1 VDALPFTNNGGMSSF
16 YIQGRPSGPNDPGPH
31 GSIRVISPGYFATFR
46 IPQLRGRDF
55 TDEDRKTTEQVAIVD
70 EVLARQYWPNQDPIG
85 QHIAFDD
92 ANKGPW
98 FTIVG
103 VVAHSR
109 SNSLEAD
116 TNEGFYFLPIAQA
129 PNRSASIVVRTSRPA
144 DSVAN
149 DLAAA
154 VRAGDSSI
162 PIYDV
167 KTMEQRVNESLLGR
181 KFLVILLGGFAS
193 LALLLAALG
202 LYGVISFSV
211 RLRTRE
217 LGVRMA
223 LGAQRGTV
231 LKLVLLQGLR
241 LAGFGILVGV
251 IAAAALSQVFN
262 SLLFRVSVLH
272 AAPWLGAALLL
283 LATVMLAT
291 YLPARRAASIEPMKA
306 LRTE

>member
-1 VDALPFTNNGGMSSF
+1 M
-16 YIQGRPSGPNDPGPH
+16 RPCVFPCCKAA
-31 GSIRVISPGYFATFR
+31 ISP
-46 IPQLRGRDF
+46 
-55 TDEDRKTTEQVAIVD
+55 TETAKPPKASPSSTKFWLD
-70 EVLARQYWPNQDPIG
+70 QYWPGQDPIG
-85 QHIAFDD
+85 QHIGFDD

-103 VVAHSR
+103 LVAHAR

-116 TNEGFYFLPIAQA
+116 TNEGFYYLPIAQL
-129 PNRSASIVVRTSRPA
+129 PNLTASIVVRTSRPA
-144 DSVAN
+144 DSVAT

-167 KTMEQRVNESLLGR
+167 KTMEQRVNESLVGR
-181 KFLVILLGGFAS
+181 KFLVILLGTFAG

-223 LGAQRGTV
+223 LGAQRGKV
-231 LKLVLLQGLR
+231 LQLVLLQGLR
-241 LAGFGILVGV
+241 LAAFGMVFGF
-251 IAAAALSQVFN
+251 IAAACWAGYS
-262 SLLFRVSVLH
+262 
-272 AAPWLGAALLL
+272 
-283 LATVMLAT
+283 
-291 YLPARRAASIEPMKA
+291 PACCSASA
-306 LRTE
+306 C